1 VIRVG
6 TAGWTLPR
14 TEQEHFPATG
24 THLQR
29 YAGRFSAA
37 EINSSF
43 YRPHRPSTYAR
54 WAESVPDGF
63 LFSIKLPKTI
73 THGQRLRDAD
83 ALLDGFLAEAG
94 GLGDRLGCL
103 LVQLPPSLEFDGA
116 VAEPFFSAL
125 RARSS
130 FAVACEPRHPAW
142 FGDEAADL
150 LARFQVA
157 RVAADP
163 ARVPAA
169 AEPGGWPDLVY
180 YRLHGSPR
188 IYYSA
193 YEPPYLDALAAR
205 LRVEA
210 AAGRQVWCI
219 FDNTASGAAAA
230 DALGLAARL
239 ESLQQQVSHGGH
251 GEHGGTAEG
260 VSIPPP

>member
-1 VIRVG
+1 MIRVG

-14 TEQEHFPATG
+14 AEQEHFPAEG

-54 WAESVPDGF
+54 WAESVPAGF
-63 LFSIKLPKTI
+63 LFSIKLPKAI
-73 THGQRLRDAD
+73 THTQRLRDAD
-83 ALLDGFLAEAG
+83 ALLDGFLGEAA
-94 GLGDRLGCL
+94 GLGDRLGGL
-103 LVQLPPSLEFDGA
+103 LVQLPPSLEFDSA
-116 VAEPFFSAL
+116 VAEAFFSAL
-125 RARSS
+125 RGRSS
-130 FAVACEPRHPAW
+130 LAIACEPRHPTW
-142 FGDEAADL
+142 FGDEAAEL
-150 LARFQVA
+150 LARFRVA

-163 ARVPAA
+163 ARVPSA

-180 YRLHGSPR
+180 FRLHGSPR

-193 YEPPYLDALAAR
+193 YEPAYLDALAAR
-205 LRVEA
+205 LRAEA

-239 ESLQQQVSHGGH
+239 DQSHCQASVHRSRSPG
-251 GEHGGTAEG
+251 A
-260 VSIPPP
+260 VPRPK